1 MVTESQ
7 LDPKSLVARI
17 IAELEA
23 NPEAQRMLLR
33 ALLTNEFLGIPAR
46 LDAIEK
52 DIAELKVDVNQLKVD
67 VNQLKTDVNQLKV
80 DVNQLKTDVRHLKG
94 SALENRLHR
103 RIRSRVAESLRLRR
117 PRIMQSPLLEPLSE
131 SADMVDNAFYE
142 GRITEDQD
150 ERIQFTDFILRAQR
164 RGDRSQV
171 WVVVEVSN
179 RVGERDIRRAKMSAA
194 FLALVFPEDIIPV
207 AAGYSIDLRDLA
219 RAEAEGVRYL
229 EVQEEE

>member
-52 DIAELKVDVNQLKVD
+52 DIAELKVDVNQLM
-67 VNQLKTDVNQLKV
+67 
-80 DVNQLKTDVRHLKG
+80 TDVRHLKG

-131 SADMVDNAFYE
+131 FADMVDNAFYE

-150 ERIQFTDFILRAQR
+150 ERIQFPDFILRAQR

-179 RVGERDIRRAKMSAA
+179 RVGERDIGRAKMSAA

>member
-52 DIAELKVDVNQLKVD
+52 DIAELKVDVNQLM
-67 VNQLKTDVNQLKV
+67 
-80 DVNQLKTDVRHLKG
+80 TDVRHLKG

-131 SADMVDNAFYE
+131 FADMVDDAFYE

>member
-17 IAELEA
+17 ISELEA

-52 DIAELKVDVNQLKVD
+52 DIAE
-67 VNQLKTDVNQLKV
+67 LKV

-229 EVQEEE
+229 QVQEEE

>member
-52 DIAELKVDVNQLKVD
+52 DIAELKVDVNQLM
-67 VNQLKTDVNQLKV
+67 
-80 DVNQLKTDVRHLKG
+80 TDVRHLKG

-131 SADMVDNAFYE
+131 FADMVDNAFYE

-150 ERIQFTDFILRAQR
+150 ERIQFPDFILRAQR

-179 RVGERDIRRAKMSAA
+179 RVGERDIGRAKMSAA

-229 EVQEEE
+229 EV

>member
-52 DIAELKVDVNQLKVD
+52 DIAELKVDVNQLM
-67 VNQLKTDVNQLKV
+67 
-80 DVNQLKTDVRHLKG
+80 TDVRHLKG

-117 PRIMQSPLLEPLSE
+117 PRIMQSPLVEPLSE
-131 SADMVDNAFYE
+131 FADMVDNAFYE

-150 ERIQFTDFILRAQR
+150 ERIQFPDFILRAQR

-179 RVGERDIRRAKMSAA
+179 RVGERDIGRAKMSAA

-229 EVQEEE
+229 EV

>member
-67 VNQLKTDVNQLKV
+67 VNQLKTDVNQLK
-80 DVNQLKTDVRHLKG
+80 TDVRHLKG

-131 SADMVDNAFYE
+131 FADMVDDAFYE

>member
-52 DIAELKVDVNQLKVD
+52 DIAELKV
-67 VNQLKTDVNQLKV
+67 DVNQLKV

>member
-52 DIAELKVDVNQLKVD
+52 DIAELKVDVNQLK
-67 VNQLKTDVNQLKV
+67 
-80 DVNQLKTDVRHLKG
+80 TDVRHLKG

-131 SADMVDNAFYE
+131 FADMVDDAFYE

>member
-52 DIAELKVDVNQLKVD
+52 DIAELKVDVNQLM
-67 VNQLKTDVNQLKV
+67 
-80 DVNQLKTDVRHLKG
+80 TDVRHLKG

>member
-52 DIAELKVDVNQLKVD
+52 DIAELKVDVNQLM
-67 VNQLKTDVNQLKV
+67 
-80 DVNQLKTDVRHLKG
+80 TDVRHLKG

-131 SADMVDNAFYE
+131 FADMVDDAFYE

-150 ERIQFTDFILRAQR
+150 ERIQFPDFILRAQR

>member
-67 VNQLKTDVNQLKV
+67 VNQLKTDV
-80 DVNQLKTDVRHLKG
+80 RHLKG

-131 SADMVDNAFYE
+131 FADMVDDAFYE

>member
-17 IAELEA
+17 ISELEA

-52 DIAELKVDVNQLKVD
+52 DIAELKV
-67 VNQLKTDVNQLKV
+67 DVNQLKV

-131 SADMVDNAFYE
+131 FADMVDDAFYE